1 MPKIAVAVIGA
12 GAIGRAHIETIRRS
26 QVCAL
31 AGIAEPGVRFRDRF
45 SNVDGLDDLD
55 IHLDAAQRFMPGLQM
70 KRQGDVRQ
78 CQGVALADWI
88 VRTADDQERARG
100 E

>member
-31 AGIAEPGVRFRDRF
+31 AGIAVVLHTSAERVPTDLGVGIALLTHQAF
-45 SNVDGLDDLD
+45 DLGNPNED
-55 IHLDAAQRFMPGLQM
+55 YVC
-70 KRQGDVRQ
+70 K
-78 CQGVALADWI
+78 
-88 VRTADDQERARG
+88 
-100 E
+100 